1 MTEGN
6 GTAEHPDGGIIW
18 GVGFSWDATTCTGV
32 GACHDGN
39 GGLLAGSGDNG
50 GAVGVALVPGDT
62 GGTGGNGGN
71 TGRFSWAGDV
81 GADGTG
87 TDGGTDG
94 HGGNAGLSLVTIYR
108 GTNFSLPRRPQLFV

>member
-39 GGLLAGSGDNG
+39 GGLLAGSGGNG
-50 GAVGVALVPGDT
+50 GAGVVALVPG
-62 GGTGGNGGN
+62 GTDGTGGN

-94 HGGNAGLSLVTIYR
+94 HGGNAGPSLVTIYR